1 MINRRRLLQGIGIGA
16 AGLSLPGVLAQTR
29 EDAKRPAAKVRADA
43 PNIIFIM
50 TDDQAQGALGIYGNR
65 ILKTPNM
72 DRIGNEGIRF
82 DEAFVTTSVCAPS
95 RAFYDVEQDPDEMVN
110 LIDAPEHAE
119 HIARLKTRITELCA
133 ETGDVDPPG
142 YVAPKLG
149 PGKCPA

>member
-1 MINRRRLLQGIGIGA
+1 
-16 AGLSLPGVLAQTR
+16 
-29 EDAKRPAAKVRADA
+29 
-43 PNIIFIM
+43 M
-50 TDDQAQGALGIYGNR
+50 TDDQAQGALSVCGNR
-65 ILKTPNM
+65 ILKTPNV

-95 RAFYDVEQDPDEMVN
+95 RAFYDVEQDPDEMAN

-142 YVAPKLG
+142 YSRRSWGQGNARLESPRPPAPVLLQEDVPRRQGRACTDTVAGQAWLYF
-149 PGKCPA
+149 